1 MSLNPPI
8 LNWHG
13 KRAWLIGAS
22 SGIGWATAQALHHSG
37 AQVMVSARQEALLQ
51 DFVTAHPGATAH
63 RLDVCEAQ
71 AVRDLA
77 AQLWSAGPIDLVVFC
92 AGYYKAQRAT
102 DFDLQEALR
111 HQQVNYTGA
120 LHVLDAVLP
129 ELIARGSGHL
139 SLVASVAGYRG
150 LPRSLAYGPTK
161 AALINLAES
170 VYADLHPLG
179 LGVSVINPGFVQ
191 TPLTAQ
197 NRFHMPALISP
208 QEAAR
213 ATLQGWR
220 RGRFEIHYP
229 RRFTWF
235 MKFLRVLPDAW
246 FLPLLARFGRGDL

>member
-1 MSLNPPI
+1 MALNPPLI
-8 LNWHG
+8 SWQG

-22 SGIGWATAQALHHSG
+22 SGIGWAIAEALHHSG
-37 AQVMVSARQEALLQ
+37 AQVVVSARQDALLQ
-51 DFVTAHPGATAH
+51 DFVAAHPGAQAR
-63 RLDVCEAQ
+63 RLDVCDAQ

-77 AQLWSAGPIDLVVFC
+77 TELFGTGPIDLVVFC
-92 AGYYKAQRAT
+92 AGYYKAQRAM
-102 DFDLQEALR
+102 DFNLEEALR
-111 HQQVNYTGA
+111 HQQVNYVGG

-129 ELIARGSGHL
+129 ALIARGSGHL

-170 VYADLHPLG
+170 LYADLHPLG

-208 QEAAR
+208 QQAAR
-213 ATLQGWR
+213 ATLEGWR

-229 RRFTWF
+229 QRFTRF
-235 MKFLRVLPDAW
+235 MKLLRILPDAW
-246 FLPLLARFGRGDL
+246 FLPLLARFGRSEL